1 MVDIFSPAPA
11 ERDSARA
18 FGHWLNVAG
27 QGAKRPAAGDEKECL
42 RWHQMMEQKQHK
54 QRKKSSS
61 SEKSQSDEQLS

>member
-42 RWHQMMEQKQHK
+42 R
-54 QRKKSSS
+54 
-61 SEKSQSDEQLS
+61 